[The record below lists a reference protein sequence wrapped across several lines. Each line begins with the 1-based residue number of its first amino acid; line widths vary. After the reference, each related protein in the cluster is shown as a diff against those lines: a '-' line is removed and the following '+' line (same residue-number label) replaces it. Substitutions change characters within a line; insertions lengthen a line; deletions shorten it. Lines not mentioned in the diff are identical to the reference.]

1 MKKLVMSFV
10 GLLVFACTFAQTT
23 DKNAVTMVAYEQSW
37 SDSEATIALKNNT
50 SEDIENIAFRIYYFD
65 ASGTQVDYK
74 EFTRDVSIAPG
85 LTKRISIRAFDDSH
99 YSHYI
104 KSKGSSPSD
113 SKAFDVKFEL
123 LSYNQPLAFSLSA
136 SDFDEPNVIGMGVI
150 LFILFIF
157 LVIGV
162 LLLVLVGKMAR
173 KRNRNVLLWLLL
185 SVLISPLPIIII
197 LLIIGDDLTEQYR
210 QPGDRWER

>member
-1 MKKLVMSFV
+1 MKKFVMSFV
-10 GLLVFACTFAQTT
+10 GLLVFACTLAQTT
-23 DKNAVTMVAYEQSW
+23 DESAVTMVSYEQSW
-37 SDSEATIALKNNT
+37 SDTEATIALKNNT

-104 KSKGSSPSD
+104 KSKGDPSGD
-113 SKAFDVKFEL
+113 GLTFDVKFEL
-123 LSYNQPLAFSLSA
+123 LSYNQPLAFSLDA
-136 SDFDEPNVIGMGVI
+136 SDFDGPDVIGMGVI
-150 LFILFIF
+150 LFVLLFF
-157 LVIGV
+157 LVIWV

-185 SVLISPLPIIII
+185 SILISPLPIIII
-197 LLIIGDDLTEQYR
+197 LLIIGDDLTEQPR
-210 QPGDRWER
+210 QRGDRW

>member
-1 MKKLVMSFV
+1 MKKFMMSLV
-10 GLLVFACTFAQTT
+10 GLLVFACTLAQTT
-23 DKNAVTMVAYEQSW
+23 DESAVTMVSYEQSW
-37 SDSEATIALKNNT
+37 MDTEATIALKNNT

-104 KSKGSSPSD
+104 KSEGASPSD

-123 LSYNQPLAFSLSA
+123 LSYNQPLAFSLDA
-136 SDFDEPNVIGMGVI
+136 SDFDGPDVIGMGVI
-150 LFILFIF
+150 LFVMFIF
-157 LVIGV
+157 LVIWV

-185 SVLISPLPIIII
+185 SVVASPLPIIIV
-197 LLIIGDDLTEQYR
+197 LLIIGEDRQEQLR

>member
-104 KSKGSSPSD
+104 KSKGDPSGD
-113 SKAFDVKFEL
+113 GQTFDVKFEL

-150 LFILFIF
+150 LFVMFIF

-210 QPGDRWER
+210 QPGERWER

>member
-1 MKKLVMSFV
+1 MKKFVMSFV

-23 DKNAVTMVAYEQSW
+23 DESAVTMVSYEQSW
-37 SDSEATIALKNNT
+37 MDTEATIALKNNT

-85 LTKRISIRAFDDSH
+85 LTKRIGIRAFDNH
-99 YSHYI
+99 HFSHYI
-104 KSKGSSPSD
+104 KSKGDPSGD
-113 SKAFDVKFEL
+113 GQTFDVKFEL
-123 LSYNQPLAFSLSA
+123 LSYNQPLAFSLDA
-136 SDFDEPNVIGMGVI
+136 SDFDGPDVIGMGVI
-150 LFILFIF
+150 LFVLLFF
-157 LVIGV
+157 LVIWV

-185 SVLISPLPIIII
+185 SILISPLPIIII
-197 LLIIGDDLTEQYR
+197 LLIIGDDFTEQPR
-210 QPGDRWER
+210 QRGDRW

>member
-1 MKKLVMSFV
+1 MKKFVMSFV
-10 GLLVFACTFAQTT
+10 GLLVFACTLAQTT
-23 DKNAVTMVAYEQSW
+23 DESAVTMVAYEQSW
-37 SDSEATIALKNNT
+37 MDTEATIALKNNT

-85 LTKRISIRAFDDSH
+85 LTKRISIRAFDNH
-99 YSHYI
+99 HFSHYI
-104 KSKGSSPSD
+104 KSKGDPSGD
-113 SKAFDVKFEL
+113 GLTFDVKFEL
-123 LSYNQPLAFSLSA
+123 LSYNQPLAFSLDP
-136 SDFDEPNVIGMGVI
+136 SDFDGPDVIGMGVI
-150 LFILFIF
+150 LFVLLFF

-185 SVLISPLPIIII
+185 SILISPLPIIII
-197 LLIIGDDLTEQYR
+197 LLIIGDDFTEQPR
-210 QPGDRWER
+210 QRGDRWER